1 MNLPDLRYLSAAEVT
16 AALPPLDERL
26 RLAEQTL
33 IALADDSAELPPKI
47 GIHPR
52 AASSFG
58 HAMPAHLR
66 GANPAGGDDLVG
78 MKWVVGYPGNG
89 ARGLPT
95 IFATVVLNDAATGL
109 PLAILD
115 GGPITA
121 ARTAAISGVAIDRF
135 APEPGG
141 RSSDDGADPAPAPPD
156 VTEPS
161 DEATA
166 PDVAGAETNL
176 HRRHAGGHRVG
187 LIGAG
192 VEGRSHVEMVG
203 HVLPGAILTVYDR
216 DPARAEALTVAAR
229 ATLGIAAAHA
239 VSDARDATL
248 DADVVITAA
257 SFGPVNQV
265 MTDDWLTPHAL
276 VVPVDYATYCS
287 AAIAHDAA
295 LFVVDELGQF
305 LANRTAGLFVDYPDP
320 TTTIGAA
327 ILDGTGRP
335 QSGRVVATHLGTGL
349 ADLVFAREIVRR
361 AVYADL
367 GTEIA
372 R

>member
-1 MNLPDLRYLSAAEVT
+1 VTFPPLRYLSAADVT

-26 RLAEQTL
+26 RLAERTL
-33 IALADDSAELPPKI
+33 IALADDSAELPPKL
-47 GIHPR
+47 GVHPR
-52 AASSFG
+52 APSSFG

-66 GANPAGGDDLVG
+66 GPDPDGVDDLVG

-89 ARGLPT
+89 ALGLPT
-95 IFATVVLNDAATGL
+95 IFATVVLNDAATGV

-121 ARTAAISGVAIDRF
+121 ARTAAISGVILHRF
-135 APEPGG
+135 APGPGG
-141 RSSDDGADPAPAPPD
+141 GDPDA
-156 VTEPS
+156 
-161 DEATA
+161 
-166 PDVAGAETNL
+166 
-176 HRRHAGGHRVG
+176 RGHRVG

-192 VEGRSHVEMVG
+192 VQGHSHVEMVG
-203 HVLPGAILTVYDR
+203 HVLPGAILTIFAR
-216 DPARAEALTVAAR
+216 HPAHAEALAASAR
-229 ATLGIAAAHA
+229 ATAGIAEAHVA
-239 VSDARDATL
+239 PDPREATME
-248 DADVVITAA
+248 ADVVITAA

-287 AAIAHDAA
+287 ATVVHDAS

-305 LANRTAGLFVDYPDP
+305 LTSRAAGLFAGYPDP

-327 ILDGTGRP
+327 ILDATGRP
-335 QSGRVVATHLGTGL
+335 HGGRVVATHLGTGL
-349 ADLVFAREIVRR
+349 ADLVFGRAIVRR
-361 AVYADL
+361 AREADL
-367 GTEIA
+367 GTVIP

>member
-1 MNLPDLRYLSAAEVT
+1 MKLPDLRYLSAAEVM

-26 RLAEQTL
+26 RLAERTL
-33 IALADDSAELPPKI
+33 IALADGSAELPPKI
-47 GIHPR
+47 GVHPR

-66 GANPAGGDDLVG
+66 GADPAGGDDLVG

-95 IFATVVLNDAATGL
+95 IFATVVLNDPGTGL

-121 ARTAAISGVAIDRF
+121 ARTAAISGVAIHRF
-135 APEPGG
+135 APGPGG
-141 RSSDDGADPAPAPPD
+141 APAYEDPGPPADAPTTADAAAPPD
-156 VTEPS
+156 
-161 DEATA
+161 DGG
-166 PDVAGAETNL
+166 VAANAGE
-176 HRRHAGGHRVG
+176 RRRVGGQRVG

-192 VEGRSHVEMVG
+192 VQGRSHVEIVG
-203 HVLPGAILTVYDR
+203 HILPGAILTVYDR
-216 DPARAEALTVAAR
+216 DPARAEALAATAR
-229 ATLGIAAAHA
+229 MTLGIAEAH
-239 VSDARDATL
+239 VVHDARDATL

-287 AAIAHDAA
+287 ASIARDAA

-305 LANRTAGLFVDYPDP
+305 LANRAAGLFVDYPDP
-320 TTTIGAA
+320 TTTLGAT
-327 ILDGTGRP
+327 ILDGTNRP
-335 QSGRVVATHLGTGL
+335 LTGRVVATHLGTGL

-367 GTEIA
+367 GTQIE

>member
-1 MNLPDLRYLSAAEVT
+1 MQLPALRYLSAADVT

-26 RLAEQTL
+26 RLAELTL
-33 IALADDSAELPPKI
+33 IELADDSAELPPKI
-47 GIHPR
+47 GVHPR

-66 GANPAGGDDLVG
+66 GADPGGADDLVG
-78 MKWVVGYPGNG
+78 MKWVVGYPGN
-89 ARGLPT
+89 AAHGLPT
-95 IFATVVLNDAATGL
+95 IFATVVINDAATGV

-121 ARTAAISGVAIDRF
+121 ARTAAISGVAIHRF

-141 RSSDDGADPAPAPPD
+141 DSGQGD
-156 VTEPS
+156 
-161 DEATA
+161 
-166 PDVAGAETNL
+166 AGSRTGPRAM
-176 HRRHAGGHRVG
+176 GHRVG

-192 VEGRSHVEMVG
+192 VQAHSHLEMVG
-203 HVLPGAILTVYDR
+203 HVLPGAIVTIFAR
-216 DPARAEALTVAAR
+216 HPAHAEALAVTAR
-229 ATLGIAAAHA
+229 ATAGIARAR
-239 VSDARDATL
+239 VARDPREATM

-287 AAIAHDAA
+287 ATIAHDAS
-295 LFVVDELGQF
+295 LFLIDELGQF
-305 LANRTAGLFVDYPDP
+305 LATRAAGQFTGYPDP

-335 QSGRVVATHLGTGL
+335 QAGRVVAIHLGTGL
-349 ADLVFAREIVRR
+349 ADLVLGRAIVRR
-361 AVYADL
+361 AVETDL
-367 GTEIA
+367 GTVIA

>member
-1 MNLPDLRYLSAAEVT
+1 MTLPVLRYLSAADVV

-26 RLAEQTL
+26 KLAERTL
-33 IALADDSAELPPKI
+33 IALADNSAELPPKL
-47 GIHPR
+47 GVHPR
-52 AASSFG
+52 APSSFG

-66 GANPAGGDDLVG
+66 GPDPAGGDDLVG
-78 MKWVVGYPGNG
+78 MKWIVGYPGNG

-95 IFATVVLNDAATGL
+95 IFATVVLNDPATGI

-121 ARTAAISGVAIDRF
+121 ARTAAISGVVIHQF

-141 RSSDDGADPAPAPPD
+141 GSPAA
-156 VTEPS
+156 
-161 DEATA
+161 A
-166 PDVAGAETNL
+166 
-176 HRRHAGGHRVG
+176 GHRVG

-192 VEGRSHVEMVG
+192 VQGRSHVEMVG
-203 HVLPGAILTVYDR
+203 HVLPGAIVTIF
-216 DPARAEALTVAAR
+216 ARHAEHAETLATAAR
-229 ATLGIAAAHA
+229 ATAGIAQAH
-239 VSDARDATL
+239 VARDPREATM

-276 VVPVDYATYCS
+276 VVPIDYATYCS
-287 AAIAHDAA
+287 ATVAHDAS

-305 LANRTAGLFVDYPDP
+305 LATRAAGLFEGYPDP

-327 ILDGTGRP
+327 ILDATGRP
-335 QSGRVVATHLGTGL
+335 QGGRVVATHLGTGL
-349 ADLVFAREIVRR
+349 ADLVFGRAIVRR
-361 AVYADL
+361 AAAADL
-367 GTEIA
+367 GTVIP